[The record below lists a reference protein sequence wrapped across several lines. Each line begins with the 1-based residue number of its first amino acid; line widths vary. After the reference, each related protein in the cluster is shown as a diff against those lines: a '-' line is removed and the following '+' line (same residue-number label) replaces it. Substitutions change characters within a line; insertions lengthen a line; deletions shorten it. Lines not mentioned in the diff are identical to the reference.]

1 VTCVAP
7 RFHRVEAIFGGPL
20 GQVTY
25 ADLAELV
32 GNPDA
37 AEGEDLD
44 FKAAHYSPERKT
56 ELAKDVAALA
66 NTIGGVLVIGLADDR
81 KSRVPTA
88 AVPVELTDGRLR
100 QIRQTLASNL
110 RPTPRIK
117 LIPKQDS
124 PGSNEGILLIA
135 VGRSLD
141 APHAVIED
149 HRMSYP
155 CTAATPSWR
164 RPPPAPT
171 RVRGCDRHRWTPSSR
186 PRHTRNQI
194 IRGDLLAYCRG
205 TFDGKELIRD
215 TEALGRF
222 AGETLV
228 LWSPDNRVMP
238 PEHGHRLTDLLPAG
252 RYLKVPGA

>member
-44 FKAAHYSPERKT
+44 FKAAHYSPEKKT
-56 ELAKDVAALA
+56 ELAKDFAALA

-110 RPTPRIK
+110 RPTPRIE

-135 VGRSLD
+135 VGRSL
-141 APHAVIED
+141 P
-149 HRMSYP
+149 
-155 CTAATPSWR
+155 
-164 RPPPAPT
+164 
-171 RVRGCDRHRWTPSSR
+171 G
-186 PRHTRNQI
+186 
-194 IRGDLLAYCRG
+194 LAR
-205 TFDGKELIRD
+205 
-215 TEALGRF
+215 
-222 AGETLV
+222 
-228 LWSPDNRVMP
+228 S
-238 PEHGHRLTDLLPAG
+238 GHRRATVAPGGPGPTVSYSPSFLGIVVFPGRPGGFCGDRACRMGAGVDEDLFGLGDVVGPDSPAHCG
-252 RYLKVPGA
+252 MGCVG